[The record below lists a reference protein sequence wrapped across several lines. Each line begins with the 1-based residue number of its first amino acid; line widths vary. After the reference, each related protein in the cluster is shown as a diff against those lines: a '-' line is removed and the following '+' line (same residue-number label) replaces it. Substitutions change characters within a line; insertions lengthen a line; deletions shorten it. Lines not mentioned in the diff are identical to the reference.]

1 MSAALDELH
10 RAYKVLLLHGIVP
23 NGVVIDPK
31 VFLEISRE
39 VRLDDPRVE
48 WGDIGVERLF
58 GFIPQLVEGERPRF
72 TSKSRPA
79 PTSPRPRR
87 YTVEDLRAL

>member
-23 NGVVIDPK
+23 NGVVVDPNG
-31 VFLEISRE
+31 FLEICRE
-39 VRLDDPRVE
+39 ARLDDPRVE
-48 WGDIGVERLF
+48 WGELGVERLF

-72 TSKSRPA
+72 TTKSRPA
-79 PTSPRPRR
+79 PTPLQRKNF
-87 YTVEDLRAL
+87 TVEDLRAL